1 MKVQSL
7 VQKLWPYIIQES
19 IYVEH
24 KVPFLFSSFYK
35 SGVLLEKRRAGRALT
50 LSMESFSG
58 SELGEAFDLEFALS
72 WGALP
77 LVYE

>member
-1 MKVQSL
+1 
-7 VQKLWPYIIQES
+7 
-19 IYVEH
+19 
-24 KVPFLFSSFYK
+24 
-35 SGVLLEKRRAGRALT
+35 
-50 LSMESFSG
+50 MESFSG